1 MEDTNDIP
9 EGFYEL
15 GIKKHELHYQCIEL
29 MNSLVLAYAKASDL
43 LTENGLAS
51 NESHELDISSEE
63 GIEKCRTFLAVW
75 VPFINWL
82 HQDLLPPMM
91 EAIREVEEVDETM
104 ASYITGLGSDNPNSP
119 TMN

>member
-63 GIEKCRTFLAVW
+63 GIENVEHSL
-75 VPFINWL
+75 PFGFPSSTGYTKIFC
-82 HQDLLPPMM
+82 LL
-91 EAIREVEEVDETM
+91 
-104 ASYITGLGSDNPNSP
+104 
-119 TMN
+119 